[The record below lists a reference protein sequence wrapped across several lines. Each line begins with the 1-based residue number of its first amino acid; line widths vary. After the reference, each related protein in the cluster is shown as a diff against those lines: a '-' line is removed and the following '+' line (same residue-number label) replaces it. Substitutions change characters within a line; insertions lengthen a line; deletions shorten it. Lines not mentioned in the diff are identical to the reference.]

1 MAVRKA
7 KRPLL
12 LAQHQRRSPNTEPSE
27 LMPVKTHAYRTLA
40 ELNGG
45 FDKVIQ
51 ELQALGQVSYFRSDR
66 VTAMHDLLC
75 RVRAEANRDFTLAV
89 HEREKVNAG
98 IRERL
103 FTSNH

>member
-7 KRPLL
+7 KRLL
-12 LAQHQRRSPNTEPSE
+12 PLAQPQRRSSNTEPNE

-51 ELQALGQVSYFRSDR
+51 ELQTLGQVSYFRSDR
-66 VTAMHDLLC
+66 VTSMQNLIC
-75 RVRAEANRDFTLAV
+75 RVRAEANRDFTMAM
-89 HEREKVNAG
+89 HERERVNAG
-98 IRERL
+98 HLERGG
-103 FTSNH
+103 S